1 MITDLLIGNLLHLR
15 IETKTDAQ
23 KYMKM
28 SSREVSKW
36 LLALLIITSI
46 MATFSSPASAQLR
59 ITADS
64 GIIGGSEDQTSFWLH
79 INRHGIHSGEGNQ
92 LYANTWLSYLQTLS
106 YTFTWVAGRGL
117 NSRSV

>member
-36 LLALLIITSI
+36 LIALLIIPSI

-59 ITADS
+59 ITAES
-64 GIIGGSEDQTSFWLH
+64 GIIGGSGDHTPFSLH
-79 INRHGIHSGEGNQ
+79 MNRHRKHPGTGQQHDSKNHPT
-92 LYANTWLSYLQTLS
+92 N
-106 YTFTWVAGRGL
+106 
-117 NSRSV
+117 

>member
-59 ITADS
+59 ITAES
-64 GIIGGSEDQTSFWLH
+64 GIIGGSGDQTPFWLH
-79 INRHGIHSGEGNQ
+79 MNRHGIHSGEELEKKGFYRAPD
-92 LYANTWLSYLQTLS
+92 LALLERV
-106 YTFTWVAGRGL
+106 F
-117 NSRSV
+117 